1 MMNGGDMYRQPHM
14 LGLFGF
20 SVSGV
25 VNAVLTAIVSWV
37 GAGAA
42 ALLSLFG
49 HALNATTSIT
59 YGSGFMAEF
68 AILRSFGAELVGAFF
83 CVVVIQAIM
92 HQDSGLL
99 IRTAVFRLP
108 AALLFS
114 GLALEIVSAL
124 VKTSDALSSAFLK
137 TAGGSFRTLVI
148 GITAVVSGPAIA
160 SRLIS
165 GFLGL
170 LLATILAAVV
180 LLCWLELVVRA
191 VAITVASLFI
201 PLALAGLVWPA
212 TQRWIWRLAETLFA
226 LVMSKVVIAAILAL
240 AVTSIGS
247 PKGANM
253 VLEGI
258 ALFILCAWSPF
269 SLFRLIPF
277 IEAGA
282 VGHFE
287 SLGHKGG
294 QALRHLSSG
303 VGPVVGDHLFP
314 PEPQGVEQVDGIEWA
329 PGEKNLRF
337 EIDAEDAADF
347 QFLEPWIKVRDDSS
361 RETNHDGSYKRSPPS
376 HVYEPDAGD
385 GPQP

>member
-1 MMNGGDMYRQPHM
+1 MYRQIRV

-25 VNAVLTAIVSWV
+25 VSAVLTAIVRWV
-37 GAGAA
+37 GAGAG
-42 ALLSLFG
+42 ALLGLFA
-49 HALNATTSIT
+49 HALSATTSIT
-59 YGSGFMAEF
+59 YGSGFMTEF
-68 AILRSFGAELVGAFF
+68 AILRTFGAELVGAFF
-83 CVVVIQAIM
+83 CIVVVQAIM
-92 HQDSGLL
+92 HQDAGLL
-99 IRTAVFRLP
+99 TRTVILRLP

-114 GLALEIVSAL
+114 GLGLEVVSAL
-124 VKTSDALSSAFLK
+124 VKTSDVLSSAFLK
-137 TAGGSFRTLVI
+137 TTGGSFKNLVA
-148 GITAVVSGPAIA
+148 GIAAVVSGPAIA

-170 LLATILAAVV
+170 LLALMLAAVV

-191 VAITVASLFI
+191 AAITVASLFI

-240 AVTSIGS
+240 AITSIGT
-247 PKGANM
+247 PTGANM

-258 ALFILCAWSPF
+258 ALFVLCAWSPF

-303 VGPVVGDHLFP
+303 VGPIVGDHLFP
-314 PEPQGVEQVDGIEWA
+314 PEPQGVEQVDGIGWA

-337 EIDAEDAADF
+337 EVDAEDADDF
-347 QFLEPWIKVRDDSS
+347 RFLEPWIKMRDDSS
-361 RETNHDGSYKRSPPS
+361 REMNHDGSLKRSPPS
-376 HVYEPDAGD
+376 IVYEPDEAD
-385 GPQP
+385 GARP